1 MENHFSNSVFVET
14 HVINTIIRL
23 CLKLRKVEVQGK
35 WKRGNKIWS
44 FFSLLKPA
52 DCCQRPLLLSV
63 WFGSRQTGAIYCHC
77 NCHRLSMR
85 PITINN
91 VLLSHFYKQFIS
103 TLDMTENRFHWFTG
117 TIFSLTSQ
125 VQGAIFFTSWVYIDT
140 PLHPVVESNS
150 KCRDGQKFW
159 LHYLREQD
167 NCQVYIT
174 IQDVVTAHK
183 KKQNWSVSNHWPK
196 NLHL

>member
-1 MENHFSNSVFVET
+1 MKFFLST
-14 HVINTIIRL
+14 QAIRSL
-23 CLKLRKVEVQGK
+23 SAAPSALGLV
-35 WKRGNKIWS
+35 WKS
-44 FFSLLKPA
+44 A
-52 DCCQRPLLLSV
+52 DELSTVTATATDCQCD
-63 WFGSRQTGAIYCHC
+63 Q
-77 NCHRLSMR
+77 
-85 PITINN
+85 ITINN

-125 VQGAIFFTSWVYIDT
+125 VRGAIFFTSWVYIDT

-150 KCRDGQKFW
+150 KCRDGQNLW

-174 IQDVVTAHK
+174 KQDVVTAHK
-183 KKQNWSVSNHWPK
+183 KKQNYPVSNHWPK
-196 NLHL
+196 NLQL

>member
-1 MENHFSNSVFVET
+1 MKLSFSHYSSLPIAVSGPFCS
-14 HVINTIIRL
+14 RFGL
-23 CLKLRKVEVQGK
+23 EVG
-35 WKRGNKIWS
+35 R
-44 FFSLLKPA
+44 
-52 DCCQRPLLLSV
+52 R
-63 WFGSRQTGAIYCHC
+63 TIYCHC
-77 NCHRLSMR
+77 NCYWLSMR

-125 VQGAIFFTSWVYIDT
+125 VQGAIYFTSWVYIDT
-140 PLHPVVESNS
+140 PLHPLVES
-150 KCRDGQKFW
+150 KCRDGQNFW

-167 NCQVYIT
+167 NCQVFIT

-183 KKQNWSVSNHWPK
+183 KKQNCPVPNHLTGK
-196 NLHL
+196 FAVVEFLAGKTLHGWRFFTKYHSEVFHS